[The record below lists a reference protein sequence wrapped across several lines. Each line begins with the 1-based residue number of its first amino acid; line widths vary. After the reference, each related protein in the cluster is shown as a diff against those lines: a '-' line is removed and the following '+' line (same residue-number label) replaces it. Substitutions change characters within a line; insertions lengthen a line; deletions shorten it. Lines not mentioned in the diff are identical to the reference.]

1 MNEPEHH
8 PHQPEGT
15 EPEAALTPTGASS
28 PQVGSEAPGES
39 DAESIRTLSLDD
51 APQSLSP
58 EYAETN
64 VSVVREGIRQYGQG
78 FLAYL
83 ILDGVEQRAD
93 DLIEQYE
100 VRAIGYFPDRRSF
113 ATWAIEDQGW
123 NVELVA
129 LRELQGMWPEDVKWD
144 LDALWPEL
152 LVRYAVTERLGGVH
166 AFRR

>member
-1 MNEPEHH
+1 MNEHEHH

-15 EPEAALTPTGASS
+15 EPEAGLTPTPASS
-28 PQVGSEAPGES
+28 AHAGSEAPGQIEA
-39 DAESIRTLSLDD
+39 DTIRTVSLDD
-51 APQSLSP
+51 SP
-58 EYAETN
+58 RSRSAEYAETN
-64 VSVVREGIRQYGQG
+64 VSVVREGIRRYGQP

-93 DLIEQYE
+93 DLVEQYE
-100 VRAIGYFPDRRSF
+100 TRAVGYFPDRRSF

-123 NVELVA
+123 SDELVA
-129 LRELQGMWPEDVKWD
+129 LRQLQGMWPEDVKWD

-152 LVRYAVTERLGGVH
+152 FTRYAVTERLGGVH